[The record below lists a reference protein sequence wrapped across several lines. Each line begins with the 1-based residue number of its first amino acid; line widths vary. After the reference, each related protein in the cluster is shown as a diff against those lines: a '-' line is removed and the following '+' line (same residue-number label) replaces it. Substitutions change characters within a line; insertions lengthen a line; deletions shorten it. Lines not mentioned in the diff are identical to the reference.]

1 MRSLAKLRSWLE
13 RLFYGR
19 YGIDPFYKFQL
30 TVWLVLAVLYL
41 FIQHPLLLLLQAP
54 SWFGCF
60 SGYFPRTFIREPERE
75 KYLACK
81 RKVIQFFKRHAESD
95 QNQKTKVYKKCPKCR
110 QILCLPKK
118 KGTHTVHCPECGER
132 FDIKI

>member
-1 MRSLAKLRSWLE
+1 MAKLRSWLE

-41 FIQHPLLLLLQAP
+41 FIQHPLLLLLQAALMV
-54 SWFGCF
+54 WMLMRVF
-60 SGYFPRTFIREPERE
+60 SKDFHKRTRENE

-81 RKVIQFFKRHAESD
+81 RKVIQFFKR
-95 QNQKTKVYKKCPKCR
+95 QRNRIKNRKTKVYKKCPKCR